1 MRVENMT
8 DLHGK
13 RAIIT
18 GAGGGIGRAAAC
30 RFARAGARVLAVDRD
45 AGGLRD
51 TAAAAAADGTG
62 GALITLAADAGDET
76 DVRGFVARCVAEF
89 GGVDVLFAN
98 AGIAGSLG
106 PLPDQTVALWQEVL
120 RVNLIG
126 PFLAARE
133 AAPHMRA
140 AGGGSIIFTASVAGI
155 GANAGPIPYSASKAG
170 LISLAQTLANEFY
183 GTGIRVNAICPGL
196 IETGITRPLFDD
208 ARARGK
214 LAKLGQLN
222 PLARAGEAHEI
233 AALALFLASDAAS
246 YVNGQAIAADGGLT
260 STLPFTPGR
269 RWF

>member
-1 MRVENMT
+1 MT
-8 DLHGK
+8 ALHDK

-18 GAGGGIGRAAAC
+18 GAASGIGRAAA
-30 RFARAGARVLAVDRD
+30 RLFTQAGARVLAVDRD
-45 AGGLRD
+45 EGGLRE
-51 TAAAAAADGTG
+51 AAAEVAADGG
-62 GALITLAADAGDET
+62 TLLTVVADAGEEAQ
-76 DVRGFVARCVAEF
+76 VQGFVARCVREF
-89 GGVDVLFAN
+89 GGIDVLFAN
-98 AGIAGSLG
+98 AGIAGALESL
-106 PLPDQTVALWQEVL
+106 PEQTVALWQEVL

-140 AGGGSIIFTASVAGI
+140 ARGGSIIFTASVAGM

-170 LISLAQTLANEFY
+170 LISLAQTLANDLY

-196 IETGITRPLFDD
+196 IETEITRPMFDD

-214 LAKLGQLN
+214 FARLGQFN
-222 PLARAGEAHEI
+222 PLARAGEAREI

-260 STLPFTPGR
+260 STLPFSPGR
-269 RWF
+269 RGF